1 MPSVRPLIVAVA
13 AALAG
18 GVLTS
23 DALAV
28 AIVRSASGSA
38 AGSVSPTV
46 DIFRADLG
54 GVNNGVGGSFASGRR
69 EINWDAVPNT
79 FAAPNNLPA
88 NFFNANSPRGA
99 VLATPGNGFQVS
111 GDGVAAMADFANINP
126 EYAIIFDAFTPSRLF
141 TALGSTITDVTFF
154 LPGTSTPARV
164 NGFGAVFSDVDL
176 ANVSSIEYF
185 DAADASLGKF
195 FVPNVAGSETFS
207 FLGVSFSEG
216 AIVSRVRITS
226 GNQVLSSTNNT
237 TDLVVMDDFIYGEP
251 QAQATVIPLPAAA
264 WAGAL
269 LLGGVVGRRALR
281 RIPSPAL

>member
-1 MPSVRPLIVAVA
+1 
-13 AALAG
+13 
-18 GVLTS
+18 
-23 DALAV
+23 
-28 AIVRSASGSA
+28 
-38 AGSVSPTV
+38 
-46 DIFRADLG
+46 
-54 GVNNGVGGSFASGRR
+54 
-69 EINWDAVPNT
+69 
-79 FAAPNNLPA
+79 
-88 NFFNANSPRGA
+88 
-99 VLATPGNGFQVS
+99 
-111 GDGVAAMADFANINP
+111 MADFANINP